1 MGDAQGTYLLLYD
14 GECRICTT
22 LARWLKALDVRGRIR
37 IRAIQESQGLLGSL
51 TLEEALGAMHAVAPD
66 GRVVTGGPG
75 LLAILSA
82 LLGGPALEALLSASP
97 PVRSGMARLYG
108 LLTALRARLTCRPE
122 PSAWAPGALA
132 PR

>member
-1 MGDAQGTYLLLYD
+1 
-14 GECRICTT
+14 
-22 LARWLKALDVRGRIR
+22 
-37 IRAIQESQGLLGSL
+37 
-51 TLEEALGAMHAVAPD
+51 MHAVAPD

-82 LLGGPALEALLSASP
+82 LLGGPALETLLSASP

-108 LLTALRARLTCRPE
+108 LLAALRARLTCRPE
-122 PSAWAPGALA
+122 PSALAPGVLA